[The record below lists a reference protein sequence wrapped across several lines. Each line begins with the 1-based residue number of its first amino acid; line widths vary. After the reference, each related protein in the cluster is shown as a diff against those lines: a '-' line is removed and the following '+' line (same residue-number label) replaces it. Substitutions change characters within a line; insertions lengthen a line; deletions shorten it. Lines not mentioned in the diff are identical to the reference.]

1 MLFDDNNGF
10 EKALIFDLA
19 KRKSKQNIQNSAK
32 YRHIE
37 FQYHMNL
44 NFVHDQMLNWYYE
57 QSNCMVYYPLHDFLF
72 TYMKKGNKE
81 AFFSESTKNN
91 WYEVKTKIV

>member
-1 MLFDDNNGF
+1 MLFGDNNGF

-44 NFVHDQMLNWYYE
+44 NFVHD
-57 QSNCMVYYPLHDFLF
+57 
-72 TYMKKGNKE
+72 
-81 AFFSESTKNN
+81 
-91 WYEVKTKIV
+91 